1 MCARMVW
8 LHLFVVVVML
18 TIPTCVGDRLAR
30 MERQIQLVKGFQ
42 SYVQLRLDTIE
53 GDFGTLS
60 ERVSNLESLVKSSDN
75 NTGETNNPTNVPTKG
90 TINTQSAFNDIKTT
104 LQMYRYSFQKQKKEL
119 VNVNHDV
126 KDTLS
131 AFLSNAS
138 KTVDTL
144 VNSVSDHVRN
154 SAKNVSASLEK
165 NVYATRAHVQN
176 ETIQLEKKVEE
187 LIGRANKVVGIIDDQ
202 RSTIEGGI
210 MVTIK
215 ALHISW
221 SDWSAWSDCSQSC
234 DKGRRSRQR
243 SCYVPSPF
251 TDGICIGDDTETE
264 ECVIRKFC
272 PSNGQWALWSTWSTC
287 SVSCG
292 DGVETRNRSCSN
304 PTPANGGKVCPGP
317 DIETNRCN
325 LKHCMGYDCRDVLKR
340 GLSHG
345 SGVYKI
351 SPWNT
356 DKEVDVYCD
365 MDTDGGGWTVFQRRF
380 DRSVDF
386 NRSFVEYE
394 QGFGSLDGEFW
405 MGLGLLHSIT
415 SRANMTLRI
424 DLSLPDGTTGF
435 DEYSGFYI
443 SPPDQYNFNVDRR
456 IKSAGMSDSYLLSD
470 IGSNG
475 DINHQPFSTYD
486 RDVDKWLYDNCAR
499 YLGGGWWYNY
509 CTYSDLNV
517 QYNIGSY
524 SSFYYYSFSRN
535 TRLKTSTMMLRL
547 SN

>member
-1 MCARMVW
+1 MRSNQFHWIRMVW

-272 PSNGQWALWSTWSTC
+272 P
-287 SVSCG
+287 
-292 DGVETRNRSCSN
+292 
-304 PTPANGGKVCPGP
+304 
-317 DIETNRCN
+317 
-325 LKHCMGYDCRDVLKR
+325 YDCRDVLKR